1 VDKRLYIQWNA
12 RLLRKVRERPLGGA
26 LRQRVMTQD
35 FESDGEA
42 SSQDSSVAAPGN
54 VADADEIYDGLFQV
68 AAAPPGSQRVQRSS
82 GAAAAP
88 PSSQRVQRSSGAA
101 AAPGDMVLV
110 HLSSDSDS
118 SDGGYVQS
126 VRRNGSSQGLN
137 SSTIRSCRPRK
148 RRKKQHRAHDA
159 AADMV
164 DADKAMMAQA
174 TRMSLNSLR
183 RERQK

>member
-1 VDKRLYIQWNA
+1 MRSDTVDKRLYIQWNA

-42 SSQDSSVAAPGN
+42 SSQDSSVAAPGD
-54 VADADEIYDGLFQV
+54 VADADEIYDGLFQA

-82 GAAAAP
+82 D
-88 PSSQRVQRSSGAA
+88 AA